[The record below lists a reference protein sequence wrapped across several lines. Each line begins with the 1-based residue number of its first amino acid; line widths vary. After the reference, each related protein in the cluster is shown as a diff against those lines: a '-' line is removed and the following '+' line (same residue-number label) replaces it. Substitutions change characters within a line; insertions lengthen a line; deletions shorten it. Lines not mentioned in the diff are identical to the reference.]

1 MKRKLEQEILSDEA
15 ERQAVNGLKE
25 RLRPLKEASAPVSG
39 VYWANL
45 LVKTNRRI
53 DDATSAKAL
62 SISWAARV
70 AIPGMIAILFFFIGL
85 HYYAPDLTQRES
97 SVLSLV
103 KSLPQD
109 AVDSLLV
116 HPERFGTALT
126 VADVPSDIFQFSG
139 DQITEYLSE
148 LGSEQVLIENM
159 NDVEVSS
166 LLAALDAR
174 KNL

>member
-1 MKRKLEQEILSDEA
+1 MKRRQENTQRSDED
-15 ERQAVNGLKE
+15 ELQAVNVL
-25 RLRPLKEASAPVSG
+25 RLRVLQLQEKPVPPART
-39 VYWANL
+39 YWANL
-45 LVKTNRRI
+45 LVRTNRRI
-53 DDATSAKAL
+53 DDATSAKAI

-70 AIPGMIAILFFFIGL
+70 AIPGMVAILFFFIGL
-85 HYYAPDLTQRES
+85 HYYAPDLSDKDT

-109 AVDSLLV
+109 AVDSLLT
-116 HPERFGTALT
+116 HPERLETTLS

-139 DQITEYLSE
+139 DQITEYLAAH
-148 LGSEQVLIENM
+148 GNEQLLMENL
-159 NDVEVSS
+159 NDAEVSS